1 MKIDNKSS
9 NIGLQGSNNY
19 GIVNNNFYY
28 KKSSFFKSKYPYI
41 ASIIL
46 LTLRGFYIDYTA
58 PDTLKSN
65 VAIPP
70 PPTNSNHID
79 DKKILNSKSEQLP
92 AKQQNFITYQE
103 PTGVQVIFNKDGT
116 IKKILASGEAELEFG
131 DKKDERQA
139 LQRATLR
146 AKASI
151 TKFLKESIKSNE
163 TIEEIQKIASNATVS
178 GSKAATRE
186 TVKTTIETLENKA
199 EEILQGIVTL
209 EQNIDHEKKRVI
221 VTVGMKEETIQA
233 AKNLK
238 SNIESSG
245 ETNPYPTASNAD
257 TTSEQHGQEIR
268 RSNVME
274 NF

>member
-1 MKIDNKSS
+1 MKIDNESS

-28 KKSSFFKSKYPYI
+28 RKFSFSKSKYPYI
-41 ASIIL
+41 FSTIL
-46 LTLRGFYIDYTA
+46 LTLGGFYIYYTV
-58 PDTLKSN
+58 PDTLKNN

-79 DKKILNSKSEQLP
+79 NIKILNSRHEQLP
-92 AKQQNFITYQE
+92 AKQQGFITYQE

-116 IKKILASGEAELEFG
+116 IKKILASCEDELEFG
-131 DKKDERQA
+131 DKKDERQT

-146 AKASI
+146 AKTAI
-151 TKFLKESIKSNE
+151 TKFLNESIKSNE
-163 TIEEIQKIASNATVS
+163 TIEEIQKIASNATVG

-209 EQNIDHEKKRVI
+209 EQNIDHEKRRVI

-245 ETNPYPTASNAD
+245 ETNPYSTTSNMD
-257 TTSEQHGQEIR
+257 TTSE
-268 RSNVME
+268 
-274 NF
+274 